1 MLILEKKKFKN
12 FNMMIKNS
20 LIVLTSFFTIGG
32 FSQISNQN
40 STTEKNSKPN
50 IVFIFSDDLSFRD
63 VSAYGQ
69 KNYATPNIDKLCL
82 SSARFTQAYA
92 AAPECA
98 PSRGSF
104 LSGRHVGHGPIR
116 LNSSARGFENLPE
129 NTYTLA
135 KMLQE
140 AGYKTGVVGKWGLGY
155 KNDSGNPL
163 KQGFDYHYGFLT
175 HYESHSYFPL
185 VLYENNKEI
194 HFPQNKGMNIEP
206 LYEKDRGN
214 PSHIDFEKYYD
225 QNGKLIYMDLS
236 KAAYAPDLFDVK
248 AAEFIHKN
256 KKDPFF
262 LWFTTNLPHGP
273 TIVDDFRQ
281 LKDRKDMD
289 IQSREWGAMVQR
301 LDISVGKLIDRL
313 KEEGVYDNTIIVFA
327 SDNGYS
333 MHNPTKGK
341 DSTVKDAR
349 PVWQDDPYLH
359 NKGTF
364 TGGKFTG
371 LEGGMRIPFFIHLP
385 KQEMP
390 NVISEP
396 AWLVDLFPTFASV
409 AQAKPVK
416 GIDGFN
422 LIPLLNGDRNAIPK
436 DRFMYFTR
444 KDEQAIRQGPWFA
457 YRSHPD
463 KELELYLIEED
474 QLINTDLSKKYSQVS
489 TSMKKIMEKEQV
501 PSEWYWNPGDTQKI
515 FNDKVKKA
523 KETGQLIKNYRPN
536 NIELMPWEKQN

>member
-1 MLILEKKKFKN
+1 MLLLEKKKYKN
-12 FNMMIKNS
+12 FKKMKKINF
-20 LIVLTSFFTIGG
+20 LVLTLFFAIGC
-32 FSQISNQN
+32 FSQNAIQN
-40 STTEKNSKPN
+40 SEKVNINKPN
-50 IVFIFSDDLSFRD
+50 IVFILSDDLSFRD

-69 KNYATPNIDKLCL
+69 KNYKTPNIDKLCL
-82 SSARFTQAYA
+82 TSARFTQAYA

-104 LSGRHVGHGPIR
+104 LSGKHVGHGPIR
-116 LNSSARGFENLPE
+116 LNSSARGFEFLPE

-140 AGYKTGVVGKWGLGY
+140 TGYKTGVVGKWGLGY
-155 KNDSGNPL
+155 KDDAGNPL
-163 KQGFDYHYGFLT
+163 KQGFDYHFGFLT
-175 HYESHSYFPL
+175 HYEAHSYFPL

-194 HFPQNKGMNIEP
+194 HYPENKGMDIKP

-214 PSHIDFEKYYD
+214 PDRIDFEKYYD
-225 QNGKLIYMDLS
+225 QNGKLVYMNLA
-236 KAAYAPDLFDVK
+236 KAAYAPDLFDTK

-262 LWFTTNLPHGP
+262 LWFATNLPHGP

-301 LDISVGKLIDRL
+301 LDISVGKLVDKL
-313 KEEGVYDNTIIVFA
+313 KEEGVYDNTIIIFA

-341 DSTVKDAR
+341 GNKQNNGR
-349 PVWQDDPYLH
+349 PVWEDDPFLQ

-371 LEGGMRIPFFIHLP
+371 LEGGMRIPFFIHMP
-385 KQEMP
+385 KQDTP
-390 NVISEP
+390 SVISEP
-396 AWLVDLFPTFASV
+396 VWLVDLFPTFASV
-409 AQAKPVK
+409 SNSKPIN
-416 GIDGFN
+416 GLDGYN
-422 LIPLLNGDRNAIPK
+422 LIPLMNGDRNSIPK

-444 KDEQAIRQGPWFA
+444 KDEQAVRQGPWFA
-457 YRSHPD
+457 YRSHPKQD
-463 KELELYLIEED
+463 LELYLIEED
-474 QLINTDLSKKYSQVS
+474 QLINVNLASQYPQISAV
-489 TSMKKIMEKEQV
+489 MKTIIEREQV
-501 PSEWYWNPGDTQKI
+501 PAEWYWNPGDTQDI
-515 FNDKVKKA
+515 FNQKVKKA

-536 NIELMPWEKQN
+536 NIKLMPWETE